1 MKYELQK
8 VFSDRYMLL
17 LLVVSVLSNGIL
29 FYQYCK
35 DDSKGYTLAQV
46 AQKYDMAEK
55 LENELSLLEQQIWA
69 IGADVEDKALLT
81 DNIYQEFNLDAEVLD
96 RISATA
102 NYQKFLQDTCKEA
115 SLKLHSGLFGP
126 ERSFSVRSLEQ
137 TIETYQS
144 LYTVEVESSFS
155 GGAEVLF
162 QIPFTDM
169 FLAMFGCAAGLLLIT
184 AERDSCYLALFC
196 PMKKGRGSLY
206 WQKFGAMTIIILSGA
221 VFLYGTDVLIAQS
234 LFGLGDLSR
243 SVQSVHGFQGCPYAL
258 SVGGA
263 LAMFG
268 GIKILWLLSV
278 SSLFFSLCC
287 LLNKAVTIL
296 SVSSLLLG
304 TSILMQRSSNIL
316 LRSINLLSGA
326 YTDRVLANCLYV
338 NILEMPVGELSVMSF
353 FYTLLLIVG
362 SLVGLTSFC
371 TRPVVL
377 TQRQKVV
384 RKVFQ
389 TGQHA
394 NLFAHECYKE
404 FIMGGGLVILFGFA
418 MVQFLS
424 YRDFYIQQDTQE
436 YYYQIYSEALS
447 GKPSEEKDAYLIS
460 ESNRFEELWEEY
472 NWYVEHIASSDPDF
486 ELLTRNLT
494 DELRAQVGFH
504 LATAQYEKLQ
514 PGQSYIYATGWER
527 LYGDEG
533 ISNDLINCAKLLFA
547 LSIVLSGIFSVEYET
562 GVIAIQ
568 VTSGQTQVVSR
579 AKWVGAIC
587 LLLIALAIAFLPQY
601 WAVASKYYL
610 NQLSAQANSLA
621 IFSELPSFIT
631 LWEVL
636 IVTNILRLFLGIL
649 AVWLI
654 FMFSQRMKNTLITM
668 LFSLSA
674 LLLPILVSVIL

>member
-8 VFSDRYMLL
+8 ALSNRYLLL

-35 DDSKGYTLAQV
+35 DDSKGYTLAQI
-46 AQKYDMAEK
+46 AQKYDMAEQ
-55 LENELSLLEQQIWA
+55 LENERSLLEQQIWD
-69 IGADVEDKALLT
+69 IGADAEDKALLT
-81 DNIYQEFNLDAEVLD
+81 GNIYQELNLDAEVLD

-115 SLKLHSGLFGP
+115 SAKLHSGLFGP
-126 ERSFSVRSLEQ
+126 EGSFSIRILER
-137 TIETYQS
+137 TIETCQS

-155 GGAEVLF
+155 GGAEMLF

-169 FLAMFGCAAGLLLIT
+169 FLAMFGCAAGLLFIT
-184 AERDSCYLALFC
+184 AERNGCYLALLC

-206 WQKFGAMTIIILSGA
+206 WKKFGTMTVMILGGA
-221 VFLYGTDVLIAQS
+221 IFLYGTDVVIAQA

-258 SVGGA
+258 SVGEA
-263 LAMFG
+263 LAVFV

-287 LLNKAVTIL
+287 LLNKAVTVL

-316 LRSINLLSGA
+316 LRSMNLLSGA
-326 YTDRVLANCLYV
+326 YTDKVLANCLYI
-338 NILEMPVGELSVMSF
+338 NILGVPVGEVFVISF
-353 FYTLLLIVG
+353 FYTLLLTAG
-362 SLVGLTSFC
+362 SLVGLTAFC
-371 TRPVVL
+371 TRPVIV
-377 TQRQKVV
+377 TRRQKVV
-384 RKVFQ
+384 RKVFH
-389 TGQHA
+389 TGQHT
-394 NLFAHECYKE
+394 NLFVHECYKV
-404 FIMGGGLVILFGFA
+404 FIVGGGLVVLAGFA

-424 YRDFYIQQDTQE
+424 YRDFYIKQDTQE
-436 YYYQIYSEALS
+436 YYYRIYSEALS
-447 GKPSEEKDAYLIS
+447 GKPTEEKDAYLIR
-460 ESNRFEELWEEY
+460 ESNRFQELWEEY
-472 NWYVEHIASSDPDF
+472 NWYVEHIASSGPDF
-486 ELLTRNLT
+486 ALLTRDLT
-494 DELRAQVGFH
+494 DELRAQAGFR
-504 LATAQYEKLQ
+504 LAAAQYEKLQ
-514 PGQSYIYATGWER
+514 PGQSYIYTTGWER
-527 LYGDEG
+527 LYGGEG
-533 ISNDLINCAKLLFA
+533 INDDLINCAKLLFA

-562 GVIAIQ
+562 GVIAVQ
-568 VTSGQTQVVSR
+568 VTSGQTQVVSG

-601 WAVASKYYL
+601 WAVASEYDL

-621 IFSELPSFIT
+621 VFSKLPSFIT
-631 LWEVL
+631 LWQVL

-654 FMFSQRMKNTLITM
+654 FMFSRRMKNTLVAT

-674 LLLPILVSVIL
+674 LLLPVLVSMVL